1 MAKNKQTP
9 VQLVIAEFCGVRA
22 LARAIGRDPASVSKW
37 QKRDGNIPSSIQ
49 RKVLETAWAKGME
62 ITAHEIIFGR
72 DEN

>member
-9 VQLVIAEFCGVRA
+9 GQLVIAEFGGVRP
-22 LARAIGRDPASVSKW
+22 LARAIGRDPASISRW
-37 QKRDGNIPSSIQ
+37 QKGDVNIPSSMQ
-49 RKVLETAWAKGME
+49 RKVLETAWDRGIE

>member
-9 VQLVIAEFCGVRA
+9 VQLVIAEFGGVRA

-37 QKRDGNIPSSIQ
+37 QKRDGTIPSSIQ
-49 RKVLETAWAKGME
+49 RKVLETSWERGMK